1 MKYLIPSLLIPF
13 TFLLV
18 SCEKAKIRN
27 IEQEI
32 IGTWV
37 QIEPECAVPDCDTVI
52 FRSSGI
58 VTSNMHFIG
67 EKPFEVVSSDTLRIG
82 RTPHPF
88 QMSEN
93 DRELFIE
100 YFVHSNLGFPSTP
113 ITLSKISEQ

>member
-82 RTPHPF
+82 LVKHYF
-88 QMSEN
+88 QFEEDSQ
-93 DRELFIE
+93 ELFLEEFILPDIGR
-100 YFVHSNLGFPSTP
+100 NIQNIRL
-113 ITLSKISEQ
+113 LKK